1 MINERNCMKIKL
13 LFSLL
18 LISLTH
24 GNLFSKQSNTIIY
37 KLQNTMIEIP
47 QRRCEYNDAVR
58 KANNSSFSNQILAGV
73 AGSLVGIAIGALC
86 HPYDT
91 GKTLLTAAGCGAGTW
106 LFSKDS
112 IDSAAHRHD
121 TSDAPM
127 NTAFQLI
134 LSQAQYRNSALVA
147 LCEEYSSLNTF
158 LREVHIIFSSNR
170 FPTIATEQE
179 LVALIAYLSRV
190 EKTMLNIINKHESLP
205 SLTQKMLN
213 EYIIETQKTSRV
225 ISEILIELRN
235 SFYFKEELV
244 KKQKEDLYNAELER
258 LQRERDALYAQTQ
271 QAHSEKA
278 RADAEAAQARAEADL
293 KNQEWWF
300 NVFGVPK
307 VKEVHVIHH
316 DR

>member
-1 MINERNCMKIKL
+1 
-13 LFSLL
+13 
-18 LISLTH
+18 
-24 GNLFSKQSNTIIY
+24 
-37 KLQNTMIEIP
+37 
-47 QRRCEYNDAVR
+47 
-58 KANNSSFSNQILAGV
+58 
-73 AGSLVGIAIGALC
+73 
-86 HPYDT
+86 
-91 GKTLLTAAGCGAGTW
+91 
-106 LFSKDS
+106 
-112 IDSAAHRHD
+112 
-121 TSDAPM
+121 
-127 NTAFQLI
+127 
-134 LSQAQYRNSALVA
+134 
-147 LCEEYSSLNTF
+147 
-158 LREVHIIFSSNR
+158 
-170 FPTIATEQE
+170 
-179 LVALIAYLSRV
+179 
-190 EKTMLNIINKHESLP
+190 
-205 SLTQKMLN
+205 MLN

-300 NVFGVPK
+300 NVFCVPK